1 MFFGGVE
8 GFNAFFPDL
17 IVDNPYAPQVVLT
30 SLTNNGEAIDLGRA
44 PENVSN
50 LMLNWPDNSFEFE
63 FAALSYRLPQKNKYA
78 YMLEGFDQIW
88 NEIGTS
94 RFGKYTNLP
103 AGNYVLRMTASNSDD
118 LWSKEGLSIEI
129 TIGQPM
135 WQTWPFLSIV
145 VILVSAIGLA
155 LYRLR
160 IMSMETRSQ
169 ELEVEVEN
177 RTAELKSEVD
187 QRIKAEEALRE
198 SEREKAVAE
207 ERSRLARDLHDAV
220 TQTLFSATLISEA
233 VPELWEQDPEEG
245 RALLKEVQQL
255 SRGALAEMRTLLM
268 ELRPETLTE
277 ASLPD
282 LMKQLAESV
291 VGRLGVPVSVRVE
304 GECSVPPDVHV
315 TLYRITQEA
324 LNNVIKHS
332 QATEVE
338 IQLFCSVLNTA
349 EREPAYGNRV
359 ELSVRDNGRG
369 FAIDSAPT
377 DRLGLEILRERAEE
391 IGAKIKIESEIG
403 EGTEVKVEWEGG

>member
-1 MFFGGVE
+1 
-8 GFNAFFPDL
+8 
-17 IVDNPYAPQVVLT
+17 
-30 SLTNNGEAIDLGRA
+30 
-44 PENVSN
+44 
-50 LMLNWPDNSFEFE
+50 
-63 FAALSYRLPQKNKYA
+63 
-78 YMLEGFDQIW
+78 
-88 NEIGTS
+88 
-94 RFGKYTNLP
+94 
-103 AGNYVLRMTASNSDD
+103 MTASNSDD

-135 WQTWPFLSIV
+135 WQTLPFLAIV

-160 IMSMETRSQ
+160 IMSMEARSQ

-338 IQLFCSVLNTA
+338 IQLLCSVLSTA

-377 DRLGLEILRERAEE
+377 DRLGLEILRERAEA